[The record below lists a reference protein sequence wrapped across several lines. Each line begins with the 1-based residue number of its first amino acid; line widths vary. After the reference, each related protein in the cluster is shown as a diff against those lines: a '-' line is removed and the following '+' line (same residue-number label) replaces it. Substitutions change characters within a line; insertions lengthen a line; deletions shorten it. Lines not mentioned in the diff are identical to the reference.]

1 MVKTFVSILVALALV
16 LGVSVYEFYAV
27 ERAFNTF
34 RTALISLYKKTEREE
49 ASHEDGAVVRNV
61 WQKQRSALNFWLP
74 HTELET
80 IDYQLN
86 EAIGYIYTKDYDN
99 VLPKLEIL
107 LGLCESIPKGYAI
120 GWGNIF

>member
-1 MVKTFVSILVALALV
+1 MIRTIASIFLTFALIFGISFYELRFVNESFRDFKEILLTLQEKAEAETA
-16 LGVSVYEFYAV
+16 VYEDG
-27 ERAFNTF
+27 
-34 RTALISLYKKTEREE
+34 TALRTYWSKKKEFM
-49 ASHEDGAVVRNV
+49 HV
-61 WQKQRSALNFWLP
+61 WIP
-74 HTELET
+74 HTSLQE